1 MLFNDQEEANKY
13 FEKMEEFADKVN
25 DKESA
30 IKMLEMVDVCY
41 QNQEDFFIPAI
52 VISYEEMALSYVED
66 YKVIR

>member
-13 FEKMEEFADKVN
+13 FEKMEEFVDKVN

>member
-1 MLFNDQEEANKY
+1 MLFSSQEEANRY
-13 FEKMEEFADKVN
+13 FEKMEELANKIN

-30 IKMLEMVDVCY
+30 IKMLEMIDVCY

>member
-13 FEKMEEFADKVN
+13 FEKMEEFVDKVN

-52 VISYEEMALSYVED
+52 VISYEEMALLYVED